1 MHICVKRMKSQSILE
16 LKFITQELCALY
28 TNKES
33 RRPPFKKY
41 STPSGFVSQ
50 LGGGFRWEN
59 IRHMNPTVG
68 RKVVHTFSVAQAQ
81 KKYFQQLV
89 LLMDVIYFVYK
100 IYALGFIVL
109 ICM

>member
-50 LGGGFRWEN
+50 LGGDSRWKNTRKMKSMVE
-59 IRHMNPTVG
+59 
-68 RKVVHTFSVAQAQ
+68 RKVVDMLSVAQA
-81 KKYFQQLV
+81 
-89 LLMDVIYFVYK
+89 
-100 IYALGFIVL
+100 
-109 ICM
+109 